1 MMMLYLYEMGKELIE
16 LSRILDINETLR
28 TPKLLNMKDRSVLV
42 FDLDDTLYLE
52 RDFVASGFREVA
64 HVLGQ
69 LIGTEAIQVFRF
81 MWGLFENGSRGH
93 IFNQALREFKQ
104 EDNDELVTEL
114 INIYRFHQPKI
125 NLCPDV
131 RNFLYDIKN
140 GFALGLITDGWSR
153 TQWQKIEALD
163 IARFFERIVVTDEWS
178 VEYRKP
184 HPRAFAEIETH
195 FNVPGA
201 SCIYVGDN
209 PLKDFATPKKRGWLT
224 IRVRWPG
231 ALHEDVSLNRGA
243 EADYAVENL
252 KQVKKILESLS
263 HAA

>member
-16 LSRILDINETLR
+16 PSRILDINETLR
-28 TPKLLNMKDRSVLV
+28 TPNLLNMQDRSILV

-64 HVLGQ
+64 DVLGQ
-69 LIGTEAIQVFRF
+69 RIGTEAYQVFRF

-93 IFNQALREFKQ
+93 IFNQALCEFKQ
-104 EDNDELVTEL
+104 EDNDELVAEL
-114 INIYRFHQPKI
+114 VNIYRFHQPKI

-140 GFALGLITDGWSR
+140 GFALGLITDGWPR

-178 VEYRKP
+178 IDYRKP
-184 HPRAFAEIETH
+184 HPRAFAEMEAY
-195 FNVPGA
+195 FNVSGA
-201 SCIYVGDN
+201 SCIYFGDN
-209 PLKDFATPKKRGWLT
+209 PLKDFATPKERGWLT
-224 IRVRWPG
+224 IRVRWLG
-231 ALHEDVSLNRGA
+231 GLHEDVSLNKDA
-243 EADYAVENL
+243 EADYTVKDL
-252 KQVKKILESLS
+252 KQVKKILECLS
-263 HAA
+263 HAD